1 MYLIIYCPMKPE
13 AEKEGYVT
21 LRLPQPNFKITP
33 NKQVAYNAH
42 IEGHKV
48 YRLPVQEVTNME
60 MKIEEDLGSINEQV
74 D

>member
-1 MYLIIYCPMKPE
+1 MYLIIYAPNKP
-13 AEKEGYVT
+13 KEGYVFVDGSN
-21 LRLPQPNFKITP
+21 NFKITP

-60 MKIEEDLGSINEQV
+60 MKVYEDFVSSEQV